1 MNATRS
7 GLYWLWLSALAIVLD
22 QLSKFALGEH
32 LRAYVDVVAVTGYFN
47 LVHIHNP
54 GAAFSLLANQ
64 PGWQR
69 FFFLGIA
76 LVACVVIFFLLRRAS
91 RPRYAIAL
99 ALILGGALGNVID
112 RLLYGYVIDFLDF
125 HLGAWHWPAFNV
137 ADSAITLGASLLVW
151 DSLAAAPGP
160 NKTPESTPE
169 AARDGAPA
177 VRVDCKEDQP

>member
-137 ADSAITLGASLLVW
+137 ADSAITLGAALLVW
-151 DSLAAAPGP
+151 DSLTATPDP
-160 NKTPESTPE
+160 KTTPEPLPDTLLDRKDDP
-169 AARDGAPA
+169 P
-177 VRVDCKEDQP
+177 